1 MCIAQCAL
9 SVCPSNSVSYA
20 LVEWMGA
27 IVKSL
32 KIHVLWQ
39 QFKPHIMRIRGFAFM
54 RYINLRLIDW
64 LIVVTEFWI
73 ACHFSISST
82 CVHWLLRNVNY
93 VHECCNRCDIIDC
106 IRMTWWVP
114 AAVPQVM
121 KLMKH
126 TSIWSLLLCQRLS
139 TWLSK
144 HVSCL
149 VASELSTCDTQ
160 GQWWT

>member
-1 MCIAQCAL
+1 MVPRKPHCVMCIAQCAL

-32 KIHVLWQ
+32 KIHALWQ
-39 QFKPHIMRIRGFAFM
+39 QFKPHIIRIRGFAFM

-64 LIVVTEFWI
+64 LIDCCYRVLN
-73 ACHFSISST
+73 CLPLSISST
-82 CVHWLLRNVNY
+82 CVDWLLRNVNY

-126 TSIWSLLLCQRLS
+126 TVIWSLLLYRRLP

-144 HVSCL
+144 YVFL
-149 VASELSTCDTQ
+149 VL
-160 GQWWT
+160 